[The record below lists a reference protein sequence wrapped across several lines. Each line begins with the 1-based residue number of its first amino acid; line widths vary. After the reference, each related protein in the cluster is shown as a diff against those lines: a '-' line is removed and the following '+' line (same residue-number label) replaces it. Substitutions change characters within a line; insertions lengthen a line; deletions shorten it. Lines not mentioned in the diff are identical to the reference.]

1 MASDAGAKDAVGRL
15 KLQNFTSFPCFLRQ
29 DHWDRIEAVGPN
41 LDPAFVLQELAD
53 HLVSLGL
60 KFPSEPTLCM
70 VYAVMNFRN
79 DTMWQYGSTSYVEY
93 QNMKQTFRACLS
105 RSRGS
110 LKVIPG
116 PYLLQLPLTFD
127 GLPQDLASR
136 VFQDQ
141 PPVPSRYDMA
151 ELLQLV
157 KLSPM
162 RNTHRLVDNRITGSK
177 VQGIPGIF
185 SLLQQALG
193 QPLGPAAPSRGSL
206 RLQNGETLPLITG
219 PAPTVAPSLP
229 RGVSWSSGSAK
240 DRCLPDVQNLQIAP
254 ALGAPPPEVPP
265 SVAPPPEVPAS
276 VAPPSEAQA
285 SVAPAAE
292 AATSAP
298 PASATTAKEDTCLFR
313 FVCGDIFVSFFM
325 LNFSFLI
332 FVFAG

>member
-1 MASDAGAKDAVGRL
+1 M
-15 KLQNFTSFPCFLRQ
+15 
-29 DHWDRIEAVGPN
+29 
-41 LDPAFVLQELAD
+41 LA
-53 HLVSLGL
+53 
-60 KFPSEPTLCM
+60 C
-70 VYAVMNFRN
+70 
-79 DTMWQYGSTSYVEY
+79 
-93 QNMKQTFRACLS
+93 

-219 PAPTVAPSLP
+219 PASTVAPSLP

-240 DRCLPDVQNLQIAP
+240 DRCLPDHLPRCRLRWHRLQRYRLQWHRLQRHRLQWHRLQRQRLQLHQLP
-254 ALGAPPPEVPP
+254 
-265 SVAPPPEVPAS
+265 
-276 VAPPSEAQA
+276 
-285 SVAPAAE
+285 
-292 AATSAP
+292 
-298 PASATTAKEDTCLFR
+298 
-313 FVCGDIFVSFFM
+313 
-325 LNFSFLI
+325 
-332 FVFAG
+332 